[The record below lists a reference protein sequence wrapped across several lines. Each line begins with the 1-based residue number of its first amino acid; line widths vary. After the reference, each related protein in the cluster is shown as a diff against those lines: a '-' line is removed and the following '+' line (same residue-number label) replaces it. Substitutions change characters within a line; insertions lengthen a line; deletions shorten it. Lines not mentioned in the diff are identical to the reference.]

1 MENLNQLSE
10 FIEII
15 TENCDSGLAE
25 AIQIGFNSCFKDEL
39 ALTEGRLSQTLG
51 MLGLMA
57 TTVFAGGKKSND
69 FIKNNTPEKVATIIV
84 DAMNNGTTTTDE
96 AMNEIKKIKAI
107 NPQFAAKTFTLVKS
121 KLGITNKTSPK
132 QSPSVTYDF
141 DMNKKLIQTKN
152 GMADQYVVTASNNQ
166 SLKYAVEKLVKDV
179 MGDSAMSS
187 DKIDEIMAGIKPN
200 SKNVSFIL
208 PVK

>member
-107 NPQFAAKTFTLVKS
+107 NPEFAAKTFTLVKS
-121 KLGITNKTSPK
+121 KLGITNKKSPK
-132 QSPSVTYDF
+132 QSASTTYDY

-152 GMADQYVVTASNNQ
+152 GMADQYVIKAADNQ
-166 SLKYAVEKLVKDV
+166 SLKYAIEQLVKDV
-179 MGDSAMSS
+179 MGDSTIAL
-187 DKIDEIMAGIKPN
+187 DKINQIMQTIKPN
-200 SKNVSFIL
+200 STNVAFVL
-208 PVK
+208 PTK